1 MGGKEVNQPGTDPSF
16 AERDQLAK
24 QKRWEEMT
32 GRQWPTESQSFIDVD
47 TSVLELK

>member
-1 MGGKEVNQPGTDPSF
+1 
-16 AERDQLAK
+16 
-24 QKRWEEMT
+24 MT